1 MVTSKEGNYIG
12 CPTFRLEKKNNNK
25 IKHPI
30 GFRLLSNQSLGYKNY
45 LITSCYTFSFFFFFN
60 LKMIILSYS
69 TQIIKIK
76 VSTKN
81 KKKTKKQN
89 ERNKKDGMTAPHMV
103 GLVNARLS
111 YRTIFIFIFFA
122 SVI

>member
-12 CPTFRLEKKNNNK
+12 CPTSKEGNYIVCPTFRLEKKNNNK

-45 LITSCYTFSFFFFFN
+45 LITSCYTFSFFFFFY
-60 LKMIILSYS
+60 LKLIILSYS

-81 KKKTKKQN
+81 KKKQKNKTKETKKM
-89 ERNKKDGMTAPHMV
+89 G
-103 GLVNARLS
+103 
-111 YRTIFIFIFFA
+111 
-122 SVI
+122 